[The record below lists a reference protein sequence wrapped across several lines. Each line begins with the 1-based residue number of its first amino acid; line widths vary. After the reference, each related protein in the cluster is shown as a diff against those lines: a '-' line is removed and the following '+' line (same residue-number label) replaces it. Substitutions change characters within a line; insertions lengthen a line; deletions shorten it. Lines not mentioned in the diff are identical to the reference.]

1 MTQIKKKE
9 KRKKMAG
16 QFWKKTLQ
24 ETFFTSVLII
34 AAEIAKTKGKILTRC
49 VFLKIYLQQQKQ

>member
-16 QFWKKTLQ
+16 QFSKKTLQ

-34 AAEIAKTKGKILTRC
+34 AAEMAKTKGKILTRC
-49 VFLKIYLQQQKQ
+49 VS